1 MSATPAPEHQE
12 PTNHLLRHRH
22 RAPAGAGVKALTA
35 AARSGLRPSLDP
47 DASARRVHTPAEKR
61 KTKLRTS
68 LDRPRS
74 FRDDLRH
81 RQHDLQN
88 RIDQLAAGPRNR
100 GTEQV
105 LNGLRGQLADVNG
118 DIARLDKVQHT
129 LNEVGAKGYLL
140 GIDPAGDG
148 KAIIAVG
155 NPDLA

>member
-74 FRDDLRH
+74 FRDDL
-81 RQHDLQN
+81 
-88 RIDQLAAGPRNR
+88 QL
-100 GTEQV
+100 
-105 LNGLRGQLADVNG
+105 
-118 DIARLDKVQHT
+118 
-129 LNEVGAKGYLL
+129 
-140 GIDPAGDG
+140 PAGTPPRRRAHCGSRARMPRDLIMSAARILDG
-148 KAIIAVG
+148 ETTAGLYRRGGLVAV
-155 NPDLA
+155 PDTPGVVVLPYPPPLVHSWASRQIRSQPKFVG